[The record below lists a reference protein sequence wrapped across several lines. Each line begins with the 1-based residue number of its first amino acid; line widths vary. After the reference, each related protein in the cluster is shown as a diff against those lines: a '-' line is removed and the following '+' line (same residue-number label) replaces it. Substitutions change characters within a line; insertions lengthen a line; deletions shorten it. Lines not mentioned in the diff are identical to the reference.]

1 MDNNFGSFDFRGTT
15 AVVTG
20 GAAGMG
26 REVAIAF
33 AESGAKVVIGD
44 INEEGLSSLK
54 TEIGDA
60 CEAVYTDVTN
70 VTQVNSLIEHAV
82 KEFGSVDVGVNCAGA
97 SVPAPILEISE
108 EDWDK
113 NLDLNLKGIFL
124 AMKYEAMQMRAQG
137 RGGVI
142 INITSVTASV
152 SALGLAH
159 YASAKAGANH
169 LTRIAANE
177 FRDLGIRVVGI
188 APGLIRTPLAEMV
201 WSNTELRD
209 AYVENVPCNRV
220 GEVKD
225 IAQTALFLASK
236 GADYINGEIIHV
248 DGGHKANGAFADQ
261 SNIRA
266 QYLEML

>member
-1 MDNNFGSFDFRGTT
+1 
-15 AVVTG
+15 
-20 GAAGMG
+20 
-26 REVAIAF
+26 
-33 AESGAKVVIGD
+33 
-44 INEEGLSSLK
+44 
-54 TEIGDA
+54 
-60 CEAVYTDVTN
+60 
-70 VTQVNSLIEHAV
+70 
-82 KEFGSVDVGVNCAGA
+82 
-97 SVPAPILEISE
+97 
-108 EDWDK
+108 
-113 NLDLNLKGIFL
+113 
-124 AMKYEAMQMRAQG
+124 MRAQG

-169 LTRIAANE
+169 LTRIAADE
-177 FRDLGIRVVGI
+177 FRDLGIRVVGL

-201 WSNTELRD
+201 WSNPELRD
-209 AYVENVPCNRV
+209 AYIANVPCNRV

-261 SNIRA
+261 SNIRTR
-266 QYLEML
+266 YTETL